1 MVQKYLPS
9 FARQGASQSGEPPQ
23 GVVTPSKP
31 RDVEHGHKMA
41 QKCKFIQINLRHIKA
56 VMTLLCRKLAIGE
69 IDVALIQ
76 EPWVNGDQIRGLCN
90 IRGALFS
97 DGPDIAPRS
106 CIFVRNKIH
115 AFPLLELCSKD
126 VMMVRIT

>member
-1 MVQKYLPS
+1 
-9 FARQGASQSGEPPQ
+9 
-23 GVVTPSKP
+23 
-31 RDVEHGHKMA
+31 
-41 QKCKFIQINLRHIKA
+41 LR
-56 VMTLLCRKLAIGE
+56 
-69 IDVALIQ
+69 
-76 EPWVNGDQIRGLCN
+76 N

-97 DGPDIAPRS
+97 AGPDIAPRS